1 MWKLNLI
8 LFSFI
13 IFSQSIIAQSKNTK
27 LNLSVIS
34 SFELKKI
41 TDSNSTSF
49 TLPRPAKPLVLF
61 IFLSPE
67 CPLSKNYTLTLNQLF
82 NQYEHQV
89 QFYGCVSGSGFSY
102 GEIKSFINTYKVLFP
117 MLLDKNKRLTKYVAA
132 TVTPE
137 VILLNG
143 NGQTIYSGAIDDWI
157 QELGKQ
163 KAKASKHYLQDAIV
177 AGLNNK
183 NVAVKKTIAYGC
195 LINDY

>member
-1 MWKLNLI
+1 MWKLNFI
-8 LFSFI
+8 LFSCI
-13 IFSQSIIAQSKNTK
+13 VFSQSIIAQSKNTK

-41 TDSNSTSF
+41 TDSNSISF
-49 TLPRPAKPLVLF
+49 TLPRPAKPLLLF

-82 NQYEHQV
+82 NQYGDQV

-102 GEIKSFINTYKVLFP
+102 AEIKSFINTYKVLFP
-117 MLLDKNKRLTKYVAA
+117 MIVDKNKRLTKYIAA

-137 VILLNG
+137 VMLLNRSG
-143 NGQTIYSGAIDDWI
+143 EMIYSGAIDDWI

-163 KAKASKHYLQDAIV
+163 KSKASKHYLQDAIA
-177 AGLNNK
+177 AGLSNK
-183 NVAVKKTIAYGC
+183 NIAVKKTIAYGC